1 MKKDN
6 NKKMFYVFIGCIT
19 LSIIIMGATYAYFT
33 ANTKNDKDV
42 KGSTNTT
49 NFSMS
54 VSRVTTVD
62 MAYGLIP
69 MKNKEAPHAAE
80 QMCYDDN
87 QNAGCQI
94 YKITVTGDTDEVVFI
109 DGYITTNPK
118 DGVETRFTRVYPKE
132 VTDKEN
138 NPKTI
143 FTTTYTKDDF
153 LDESFNEREV
163 IKTGKRGSDPTRSLN
178 HAEDYDCLL
187 VENGQIGGDIGKEVS
202 FYVMIWIYDDGTA
215 QNFMQGMEL
224 VYTGEVTFITAEGN
238 EIKASFD

>member
-1 MKKDN
+1 
-6 NKKMFYVFIGCIT
+6 MFYVFIGCIT
-19 LSIIIMGATYAYFT
+19 LSIIIVGATYAYFT

-94 YKITVTGDTDEVVFI
+94 YKIT
-109 DGYITTNPK
+109 
-118 DGVETRFTRVYPKE
+118 
-132 VTDKEN
+132 
-138 NPKTI
+138 I
-143 FTTTYTKDDF
+143 FAKY
-153 LDESFNEREV
+153 
-163 IKTGKRGSDPTRSLN
+163 
-178 HAEDYDCLL
+178 
-187 VENGQIGGDIGKEVS
+187 
-202 FYVMIWIYDDGTA
+202 
-215 QNFMQGMEL
+215 
-224 VYTGEVTFITAEGN
+224 
-238 EIKASFD
+238 